1 MPIIEASEALFMEI
15 MELLKDH
22 VPFLSGLT
30 EEEMNTLA
38 SNAQK
43 VTFKAGQTILMQGET
58 VDDLHLISKGKV
70 AVLIRQQPKQPPVQV
85 AELGPGKVFG
95 ETSIVEE
102 GVAGATIKALEET
115 VIFTISEYAFR
126 DLLEKNIELKERIIA
141 HIEFRKRQSQHK
153 TDPN

>member
-1 MPIIEASEALFMEI
+1 MEI
-15 MELLKDH
+15 KELLKDH

-30 EEEMNTLA
+30 EQEMDTLA
-38 SNAQK
+38 EAAKK

-70 AVLIRQQPKQPPVQV
+70 AVLIRQQPHHPPVQV

-115 VIFTISEYAFR
+115 VLFTISEYAFR
-126 DLLEKNIELKERIIA
+126 EILDKNAELKERVIA
-141 HIEFRKRQSQHK
+141 HIEFRKSQAHHK
-153 TDPN
+153 TDQN